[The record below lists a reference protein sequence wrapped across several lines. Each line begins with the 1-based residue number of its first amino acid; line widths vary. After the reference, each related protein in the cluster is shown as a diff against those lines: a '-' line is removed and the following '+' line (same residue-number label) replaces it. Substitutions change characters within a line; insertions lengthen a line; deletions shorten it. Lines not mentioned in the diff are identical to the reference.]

1 MLLLA
6 LAETSI
12 QLVPDGTLLFHLV
25 LVVVMVAVLNLTL
38 LRPIN
43 RVLAERE
50 QRSTGKLAEA
60 ERIAASASEK
70 VRSLETGLREA
81 RLEAYRLAERQ
92 RAESLQERERLMAE
106 LKTELTS
113 LVAEQTLEIENQQKY
128 AQAVLMLESKR
139 LAETIG
145 SQILGRPV
153 TT

>member
-1 MLLLA
+1 
-6 LAETSI
+6 
-12 QLVPDGTLLFHLV
+12 
-25 LVVVMVAVLNLTL
+25 
-38 LRPIN
+38 
-43 RVLAERE
+43 
-50 QRSTGKLAEA
+50 
-60 ERIAASASEK
+60 
-70 VRSLETGLREA
+70 
-81 RLEAYRLAERQ
+81 
-92 RAESLQERERLMAE
+92 MAE

>member
-1 MLLLA
+1 
-6 LAETSI
+6 
-12 QLVPDGTLLFHLV
+12 
-25 LVVVMVAVLNLTL
+25 
-38 LRPIN
+38 
-43 RVLAERE
+43 
-50 QRSTGKLAEA
+50 LAEA

-70 VRSLETGLREA
+70 VRSLEAGLREA